1 MLTKEEISA
10 MINEAAREIAETE
23 SIDNMIAFTKQI
35 GGCLIEVYINLTHNY
50 REVIINHKDDYHES
64 QRLSQYIADHLPDNL
79 YYVVVEAREE
89 RIQAYKD
96 DLALYESLESQFYPR
111 L

>member
-10 MINEAAREIAETE
+10 RINEAAREIAETE
-23 SIDNMIAFTKQI
+23 DIDDMIVFTKQI
-35 GGCLIEVYINLTHNY
+35 GGCLIEVYYNLIKNN

-64 QRLSQYIADHLPDNL
+64 HRLSQYIANHLPDDL

-96 DLALYESLESQFYPR
+96 DMALYESLESQFYPR

>member
-10 MINEAAREIAETE
+10 SINEAAREIAETE
-23 SIDNMIAFTKQI
+23 DIDEMIVFTKQI
-35 GGCLIEVYINLTHNY
+35 GGCLIEVYYNLIKNY
-50 REVIINHKDDYHES
+50 REVIINHKDSYHES
-64 QRLSQYIADHLPDNL
+64 PMLSQYIADHLPDNL

-89 RIQAYKD
+89 RIQAYKED
-96 DLALYESLESQFYPR
+96 MALYESLESQFYLR

>member
-23 SIDNMIAFTKQI
+23 DIDNTIAFTKQI
-35 GGCLIEVYINLTHNY
+35 GGCVIEVYYNLIKNY

-64 QRLSQYIADHLPDNL
+64 PRLSQYIADHLPDNL
-79 YYVVVEAREE
+79 YYVAIEAREE

-96 DLALYESLESQFYPR
+96 DMALYESLESQFYPR

>member
-23 SIDNMIAFTKQI
+23 DIDNTIAFTKQI
-35 GGCLIEVYINLTHNY
+35 GGCVIEVYYNLTSDY
-50 REVIINHKDDYHES
+50 REVIINHEDDYHES
-64 QRLSQYIADHLPDNL
+64 PRLSQYIAEHLPDNL

-96 DLALYESLESQFYPR
+96 DLAMYESLESQFYPR

>member
-23 SIDNMIAFTKQI
+23 DIDEMIAFTKQI
-35 GGCLIEVYINLTHNY
+35 GGCLIEVYYNLIKNY
-50 REVIINHKDDYHES
+50 REVIINHKDSYHES
-64 QRLSQYIADHLPDNL
+64 PRLSQYIADHLPDDL

-96 DLALYESLESQFYPR
+96 DLALYESLESQFYPM

>member
-23 SIDNMIAFTKQI
+23 SIDNTIVFTKQI
-35 GGCLIEVYINLTHNY
+35 GGCVIEVCYNLTNGY

-64 QRLSQYIADHLPDNL
+64 PRLSQYIADHLPDNL

-89 RIQAYKD
+89 RIQAYRD
-96 DLALYESLESQFYPR
+96 DLALYESLKSQFYPR

>member
-23 SIDNMIAFTKQI
+23 SIDNMIVFTKQI
-35 GGCLIEVYINLTHNY
+35 GGCLIEVYYNLTNGY

-64 QRLSQYIADHLPDNL
+64 PRLSQYIADHLPDNL

-89 RIQAYKD
+89 SIQAYKED
-96 DLALYESLESQFYPR
+96 MALYESLESQFYPR

>member
-10 MINEAAREIAETE
+10 MINEAAWEIAETE
-23 SIDNMIAFTKQI
+23 DIDNMIVFTKQI
-35 GGCLIEVYINLTHNY
+35 GGCLIEVYYNLIKDY
-50 REVIINHKDDYHES
+50 REVIINHKDSYHES
-64 QRLSQYIADHLPDNL
+64 PMLSKYIEDNLPDDL
-79 YYVVVEAREE
+79 YYVVIEAREE

-96 DLALYESLESQFYPR
+96 DLALYESLESLFYPR

>member
-1 MLTKEEISA
+1 

-23 SIDNMIAFTKQI
+23 SIDNTIVFTKQI
-35 GGCLIEVYINLTHNY
+35 GGCVIEVYYNLTNGY

-64 QRLSQYIADHLPDNL
+64 PRLSQYIADHLPDNL

-89 RIQAYKD
+89 SIQAYKED
-96 DLALYESLESQFYPR
+96 MALYESLESQFYPR